1 MSIAFNDERLNPKG
15 DHMVVATAWDGQVRL
30 IAVRTTEI
38 VEEARRIHDMSPV
51 STIALGRLLTGTLL
65 LGSDLKNEG
74 DSLTIQLKAEGP
86 IRGMTV
92 VAEEDGTVRGDII
105 EPLAEIKVEEGVK
118 PELKEAVGQGMLTV
132 IRDIGMKEPYVGS
145 VELLSGEIGEDLA
158 YYLAASEQIRSVVAL
173 GVKLD
178 RNGVRQAGGLL
189 VQLMPGAG
197 KEVED
202 YIEARAKGFPE
213 VSYWLEE
220 GFTPAQLQ
228 DLFMGDPEIQ
238 YLAAKPLSYAC
249 KCSRERMEA
258 NLITLGND
266 LVEMASDPKGV
277 DLVCHFCRTEYHFTP
292 EELQKLIDSGVRQ

>member
-197 KEVED
+197 KED

-277 DLVCHFCRTEYHFTP
+277 DLVCHFCRTEYHFTS
-292 EELQKLIDSGVRQ
+292 EELQKLIDSDVRQ